1 MSSMQEITTLIRSF
15 RELTGVGVCF
25 YDTENFFRFRQTGEK
40 EYKGHY
46 CEFCSCA
53 RLLAGG
59 RVACDK
65 SDRDEAMEL
74 AKAYRTP
81 FFHRCHMGLCELVVP
96 VIREER
102 LLGIIFLGQCRIAG
116 EDLSEDIATAAK
128 ALGGEGEQ
136 FVELYRRL
144 PVMKRED
151 LTVMGDLFHLYFSRI
166 GDSVSLFDKEGTPV
180 EEERGSLAGRI
191 ASYIEVRYRYELS
204 PRSIS
209 ERFFVNPS
217 HMARLFKQEKGMSVT
232 EYIRRIRHQNACRLL
247 RNSHVPVGSI
257 ALNVGYTD
265 TGYFCRVFKRIE
277 GMTPMQYREENQK
290 KEKKTAF

>member
-25 YDTENFFRFRQTGEK
+25 YDTENFFRFRHTGEK

-53 RLLAGG
+53 RLLPGG

-65 SDRDEAMEL
+65 SDRDEATEL
-74 AKAYRTP
+74 AKAYRVP

-102 LLGIIFLGQCRIAG
+102 LVGIVFLGQCRIEG
-116 EDLSEDIATAAK
+116 EDISEEVAA
-128 ALGGEGEQ
+128 AAETLGGEGAP
-136 FVELYRRL
+136 FAAMYRRL
-144 PVMKRED
+144 PLMKRED

-166 GDSVSLFDKEGTPV
+166 GDSVSLFDNKGMPVDEEGV
-180 EEERGSLAGRI
+180 SLAGRI
-191 ASYIEVRYRYELS
+191 ASYIEMRYRYELS
-204 PRSIS
+204 PKSVS

-217 HMARLFKQEKGMSVT
+217 YMARQFKKEKGMSVT
-232 EYIRRIRHQNACRLL
+232 EYIRLVRHQNACRLL
-247 RNSHVPVGSI
+247 RNSRIPVGSI
-257 ALNVGYTD
+257 ALNVGYID

-277 GMTPMQYREENQK
+277 GVTPMAYRERSQGAK
-290 KEKKTAF
+290 R